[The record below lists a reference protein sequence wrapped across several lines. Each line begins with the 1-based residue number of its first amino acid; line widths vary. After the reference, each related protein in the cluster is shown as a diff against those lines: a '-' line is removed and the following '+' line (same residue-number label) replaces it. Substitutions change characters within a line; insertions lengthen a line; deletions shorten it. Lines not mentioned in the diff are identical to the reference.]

1 VNQRARGLSGKHEGG
16 ILQHMMKDSPK
27 PDGMPSPDALVFRAR
42 LNPHRSLGPTGLVV
56 LFAGLVGL
64 TTAISIPFYIMG
76 AMPVVGFLGLDIF
89 LLWLAFR
96 INNQRARAFEE
107 LVLTNIELLVRRV
120 SWRGRTS
127 EWRFNP
133 LWVKVA
139 SDDHAEFGMQRLS
152 LVEGKKQVELA
163 SFLGAEE
170 KADFANALRAA
181 LAEARR
187 GPRAA

>member
-1 VNQRARGLSGKHEGG
+1 MTN
-16 ILQHMMKDSPK
+16 DSPNPEVASQ
-27 PDGMPSPDALVFRAR
+27 PDGLVFRAR
-42 LNPHRSLGPTGLVV
+42 LKPHRSLGPTGLFI
-56 LFAGLVGL
+56 LFVGLVGL
-64 TTAISIPFYIMG
+64 TTAISIPFYLMG
-76 AMPVVGFLGLDIF
+76 AMPVVGFLGLDIL

-120 SWRGRTS
+120 SWRGRES

-133 LWVKVA
+133 LWVKIA
-139 SDDHAEFGMQRLS
+139 TDEHAEFGMQRLS
-152 LVEGKKQVELA
+152 LVEGKRQVELA

-170 KADFANALRAA
+170 KADFADALKAA

-187 GPRAA
+187 GPRLS